1 MTDKLMDMA
10 IPANAPKP
18 NLPANDSDP
27 LYGMISEHKFA
38 VFSECDKDGNLI
50 AESPVIRVMLTDGEK
65 TIESNYQTPFE
76 NSNPEHKLPTLMA
89 ALQTGEL
96 VEAMANIV
104 GSDSLLGKSIKVA
117 SDIADPVTGALKNF
131 AKSAEGKT
139 NLTKINTTQVFVS
152 TASIRISLSLVLIAL
167 RDARVEV
174 EEKIAQ
180 LEAWALPQYLSDRGL
195 VNNVNDVIAQKG
207 VAYASEGI
215 FSGVVPPFICINL
228 HGKAYA
234 PFVIESVSSPIDAP
248 IDENGNRLSL
258 AFSINLLSRAAWDA
272 SDIKKL
278 YGMV

>member
-1 MTDKLMDMA
+1 MTNKTIALA
-10 IPANAPKP
+10 TPANAPKP
-18 NLPANDSDP
+18 RLPSNDTDP
-27 LYGMISEHKFA
+27 FYGVISEHKFA
-38 VFSECDKDGNLI
+38 VFSECDKDGNLL
-50 AESPVIRVMLTDGEK
+50 AESPVIRVMLTEGEK

-76 NSNPEHKLPTLMA
+76 NSNPEHKMPTLMA

-96 VEAMANIV
+96 VEAIDNIV
-104 GSDSLLGKSIKVA
+104 GGNGVLQAAADVL
-117 SDIADPVTGALKNF
+117 DPVTGMLKNF

-152 TASIRISLSLVLIAL
+152 TSSIRINLSLFLIAL
-167 RDARVEV
+167 RDARIEV

-180 LEAWALPQYLSDRGL
+180 LEAWALPRYLSDRGL
-195 VNNVNDVIAQKG
+195 AENVSTYGLA
-207 VAYASEGI
+207 EGI

-234 PFVIESVSSPIDAP
+234 PFVIESVTAPIDAP
-248 IDENGNRLSL
+248 IDESGNRLSL